1 MTGDAAGF
9 VAATYLRGV
18 PFVQCPTT
26 LLAMVDA
33 SVGGKVAVNLPAG
46 KNLVGA
52 FYQPVL
58 VVADTQTL
66 GTLPHRELRCGLAEC
81 VKHGVIRD
89 AGLFTW
95 IEQNLDRVLTLDIAA
110 PVELVRWNVAIKA
123 KVVMA
128 DEKETGERAHLNFGH
143 TFGHAIETLSA
154 ERGGMSMVKPWRW
167 AWWPQRSWRSKP
179 SNVPRRF

>member
-1 MTGDAAGF
+1 MSGLYDAPVAVRLEGKSPIVALGGGATGDAAGS
-9 VAATYLRGV
+9 AAASVSTGV

-81 VKHGVIRD
+81 VRHGVIRD

-95 IEQNLDRVLTLDIAA
+95 IEQNLDRVLTLDSAVLA
-110 PVELVRWNVAIKA
+110 VELVAR
-123 KVVMA
+123 
-128 DEKETGERAHLNFGH
+128 ERSHQGQGGDGGRRRRRASGH
-143 TFGHAIETLSA
+143 I
-154 ERGGMSMVKPWRW
+154 
-167 AWWPQRSWRSKP
+167 
-179 SNVPRRF
+179 